1 MIDRSQTDAI
11 DATIAYKNLLVRADE
26 SEQTKRKSVRKK
38 FSFNK
43 FQMII
48 YLDSNS

>member
-1 MIDRSQTDAI
+1 MIDRSKTDGI
-11 DATIAYKNLLVRADE
+11 DETIAYKNLLARADE
-26 SEQTKRKSVRKK
+26 FEQTKRKSVRKK

-43 FQMII
+43 FKMII